1 MVVLPAAVLTA
12 EESLRGA
19 KMEATTAAAVP
30 KNPRRFHVDPSPM
43 RISLVLLARYGRDA
57 VDFDQRITW
66 QSSDCNG
73 GAGWSPVWEVGGEYL
88 GHRVPVL
95 DLYQENVGLRM
106 LSTVPPPTS
115 TCF

>member
-30 KNPRRFHVDPSPM
+30 KNPRRFHVDPSPL
-43 RISLVLLARYGRDA
+43 RISLGLLARWPRDA

-66 QSSDCNG
+66 QSSDCKA
-73 GAGWSPVWEVGGEYL
+73 GASWSPVWEVGGEYL

-95 DLYQENVGLRM
+95 DLCQENVGLKIPGSRA
-106 LSTVPPPTS
+106 
-115 TCF
+115 